1 MKTVATERS
10 QYQRQRA
17 SVSFPYHFWIG
28 LALVACWWPIAWLQ
42 VRPFSDNYFFPL
54 WLGYI
59 LTIDGLVLRRTG
71 TSLIVRSGW
80 RCLYLFILSV
90 PLWWI
95 FEGFNQVLNNWI
107 YHLPEEYSDVG
118 YMLRASL
125 AFSTVIPAVMSTT
138 ELVRS
143 FRLNPL
149 REFPALGQGRGTLLG
164 LHLLGWL
171 MLIAVLTFPDYA
183 FPFVWI
189 GLFFIVDPIVTYLGG
204 RSVGSFLRNGD
215 WSPVFNI
222 ALGTLICGFFWEL
235 WNYYALPKWTYS
247 IPYAEFLRVFE
258 MPILGYGGYIP
269 FGLEI
274 FAFYALS
281 AALLPGLRLPGTK
294 VSSIESN

>member
-1 MKTVATERS
+1 MNTIATEKNQHPREGTFM
-10 QYQRQRA
+10 
-17 SVSFPYHFWIG
+17 SFPYYFWIG
-28 LALVACWWPIAWLQ
+28 LVLIECWWSIAWLQ
-42 VRPFSDNYFFPL
+42 LRPFSDNYFFPL

-59 LTIDGLVLRRTG
+59 LAIDGLVLRRTK
-71 TSLIVRSGW
+71 TSLIARSGW

-107 YHLPEEYSDVG
+107 YHLPEEYSNIG
-118 YMLRASL
+118 YTLRASL
-125 AFSTVIPAVMSTT
+125 AFSTVIPAVMVTT

-143 FRLNPL
+143 FQLNPL
-149 REFPALGQGRGTLLG
+149 RKLPTLDQGRATLLG
-164 LHLLGWL
+164 LHLLGWC

-183 FPFVWI
+183 FPLVWL
-189 GLFFIVDPIVTYLGG
+189 GLFFLIDTIATFLGG
-204 RSVGSFLRNGD
+204 RSIGSFLRNGD

-222 ALGTLICGFFWEL
+222 AVGTLICGFFWEL

-247 IPYAEFLRVFE
+247 IPYADFLHVFE
-258 MPILGYGGYIP
+258 MPVLGYGGYIP

-274 FAFYALS
+274 FAVYALA
-281 AALLPGLRLPGTK
+281 AALLPKLKLPGTK